1 MILSFNITHS
11 ASWMRLIQDVT
22 WLIHVCKWDVWMS
35 LIQDVTWLIHVCKW
49 DVVNESYARC
59 DVTYS
64 CMDCFPD
71 VTWFMLTESH
81 SRRDVFDVERV
92 ILNERIILH
101 MWISHLTSCMSLI
114 QDVEWVM
121 LNERIIL
128 HMWISHIKSW
138 MGLFQDATCLI
149 TWMSLIQDVTCFM
162 LNESHSTCDV
172 TYSHMQYDSFHSTC
186 LIQHILMYN
195 ESH

>member
-1 MILSFNITHS
+1 
-11 ASWMRLIQDVT
+11 MRR
-22 WLIHVCKWDVWMS
+22 
-35 LIQDVTWLIHVCKW
+35 
-49 DVVNESYARC
+49 VNESHARC

-64 CMDCFPD
+64 CMDCIPD
-71 VTWFMLTESH
+71 VTWFMLTESL

-101 MWISHLTSCMSLI
+101 IWISHLTSCMSLI

-121 LNERIIL
+121 LNERIIW

-149 TWMSLIQDVTCFM
+149 LEWVSFKTWRVLCWMSLIQHVTWRTHICNMIPFIQHASFNIFWCRMSLIKDVTCLM
-162 LNESHSTCDV
+162 LNGSHSKCDV
-172 TYSHMQYDSFHSTC
+172 FHVEWVSFK
-186 LIQHILMYN
+186 M
-195 ESH
+195 